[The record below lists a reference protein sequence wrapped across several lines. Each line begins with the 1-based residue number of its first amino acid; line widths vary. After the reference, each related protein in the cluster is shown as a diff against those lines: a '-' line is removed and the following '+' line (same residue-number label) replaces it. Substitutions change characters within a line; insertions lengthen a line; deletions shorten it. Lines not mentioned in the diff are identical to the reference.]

1 MKNVAVICEYNPFHN
16 GHREQIDII
25 KNTFGDDC
33 RIIALMSGSVVQ
45 RGEVAV
51 YGKYQRAEA
60 GVKCGASLVLEIPY
74 PQSGSCAE
82 IFAESGVLLAG
93 ALGKID
99 YLVFGSE
106 CGDIELIRKT
116 AKRLMSSEFE
126 SEMEKTSLLFPE
138 YSYPKRQAEC
148 YFKLY
153 GENMTVTP
161 NDTLGI
167 EYVTAIEKYGLD
179 IEPFTYKR
187 RSLYSASESRRLC
200 REKQDVSSLIPR
212 EAMDVFSSFE
222 AVDMYKNLGKVL
234 LCFCQMKPREYFEG
248 VFDLPYELAGKIKN
262 AAMTACSFEELLDGL
277 VSKKYTRA
285 RIKRAILYAYLGVVE
300 RVDPRPSFTNLLAAD
315 EKGLSFL
322 SEIKKS
328 AEVTI
333 VTKPASYLDSADL
346 RFRRDYELNLRA
358 DAAFCQAH
366 ESLLPLNTFLKSSP
380 YIVSGKKTFQK
391 N

>member
-1 MKNVAVICEYNPFHN
+1 
-16 GHREQIDII
+16 
-25 KNTFGDDC
+25 
-33 RIIALMSGSVVQ
+33 
-45 RGEVAV
+45 
-51 YGKYQRAEA
+51 
-60 GVKCGASLVLEIPY
+60 
-74 PQSGSCAE
+74 
-82 IFAESGVLLAG
+82 
-93 ALGKID
+93 
-99 YLVFGSE
+99 
-106 CGDIELIRKT
+106 
-116 AKRLMSSEFE
+116 
-126 SEMEKTSLLFPE
+126 
-138 YSYPKRQAEC
+138 
-148 YFKLY
+148 
-153 GENMTVTP
+153 
-161 NDTLGI
+161 
-167 EYVTAIEKYGLD
+167 
-179 IEPFTYKR
+179 
-187 RSLYSASESRRLC
+187 
-200 REKQDVSSLIPR
+200 
-212 EAMDVFSSFE
+212 MDVFSSFE

-333 VTKPASYLDSADL
+333 VTKPASYLDSADI